1 MVINV
6 IYLTTVV
13 ISSLLEQDIT
23 CLLGREFKKA
33 GFDLTFVTASET
45 FVKMWVCKLLQ

>member
-1 MVINV
+1 MAINI
-6 IYLTTVV
+6 IYLTTAKQ
-13 ISSLLEQDIT
+13 EQDI
-23 CLLGREFKKA
+23 EKS